1 MKSVKIK
8 SIKTSHYNGK
18 VYNLELQTSN
28 NDKTKDD
35 LFWICNNIVVHNCF
49 PKDINALI
57 TVANE
62 NGVKPTVLT
71 AAWQKNLELR
81 PPEDR
86 DWEKMGGRAVSKKI
100 VEETIIYYWSKI
112 TGHFVNKKTG
122 KLWTLA
128 SSFSTPPRFT
138 GCEREWRETLIEVCI
153 DARNKH
159 TDNLVKKGQTN
170 LPYKFPTTLLINS
183 KTSEYFKSSVLFKK
197 NQDISD
203 VSTGQVI
210 GTIGSLFTIICDDC
224 IADDVIHVGDYAEIY
239 ICDTSDQVRT

>member
-57 TVANE
+57 VVANE
-62 NGVKPTVLT
+62 NGVKPTVLS

-86 DWEKMGGRAVSKKI
+86 DWEKMGGRAVSTSSQKNESL
-100 VEETIIYYWSKI
+100 VLYWSKI
-112 TGHFVNKKTG
+112 TGHFVDKFTG
-122 KLWTLA
+122 KRTFEEI
-128 SSFSTPPRFT
+128 SCTSD
-138 GCEREWRETLIEVCI
+138 REWCETLIEVCI
-153 DARNKH
+153 DAGNIRAK
-159 TDNLVKKGQTN
+159 NLIKIGAMPDLTKAKLFDYPIRLLTN
-170 LPYKFPTTLLINS
+170 RKN
-183 KTSEYFKSSVLFKK
+183 SEYIKSSVLFTAKSK
-197 NQDISD
+197 HDFP
-203 VSTGQVI
+203 TQVTE
-210 GTIGSLFTIICDDC
+210 TIGNIGSIFTIVLDDC
-224 IADDVIHVGDYAEIY
+224 IADDVIYVGDYAEIY
-239 ICDTSDQVRT
+239 ICDTSGQVKP